1 MLSPAQIVLLRQAAL
16 SAVEGELAAGIP
28 AELTVAQ
35 WALESKWGSR
45 QPGNNCFGIKAYPG
59 CFGMQL
65 LQTFEVVKGVRVP
78 MLERFATFP
87 SLAACFAKHASLFT
101 SGKPYAKAWAQYC
114 ESRNLEAF
122 IRQVAAIY
130 ATDPHYAEILLKI
143 IAMSQVRECLAESR
157 NRPAPVQGS
166 FS

>member
-16 SAVEGELAAGIP
+16 SAVEGERKAGVP

-59 CFGMQL
+59 CFGVQL
-65 LQTFEVVKGVRVP
+65 LQTFEVVNGVRVP
-78 MLERFATFP
+78 LVERFATFP
-87 SLAACFAKHASLFT
+87 SLAACFVKHASLFT
-101 SGKPYAKAWAQYC
+101 SGKPYAQAWAQYR
-114 ESRNLEAF
+114 EARNLEVF
-122 IRQVAAIY
+122 IRQVGAIY

-143 IAMSQVRECLAESR
+143 IAMPEVRDCLAELR
-157 NRPAPVQGS
+157 NRPTPA
-166 FS
+166 